1 MFKKFLAV
9 PSFYKPAI
17 HLPLYLLA
25 ALVGALSGLLAGA
38 FHFTL
43 DRLIDLRVLARTELE
58 SMSLSP
64 NALALPGWLL
74 MAITSAML
82 VCFSLWLV
90 RSFAPEAH
98 GSGIPQVEG
107 VLSGVGRIRWWRVL
121 PVKFLG
127 SICAMAPAMVLGR
140 EGPTIHMG
148 AACGQMVAE
157 LGSRDKKQAKRL
169 VAAGVAAGL
178 AAAFNA
184 PLAGIMLVTEEMR
197 EEFDYSHVSLMCVIL
212 ASCVAIVVSS
222 SWLGQGLELNM
233 SSVALAPLA
242 ELPYYGMLG
251 IIAGVFAVAFNRGL
265 VSSVAW
271 FSGLGQRY
279 NYLAA
284 ALVGG
289 LVGAL
294 LWLAPTLVGGGEHL
308 VLQLGNE
315 IPALPILLSILL
327 LRFLLS
333 ILCYGTGVPGGIFAP
348 LLALG
353 ALLGLVFSASLE
365 LFAADVVSTPAMF
378 VVAAMGAL
386 FAGTV
391 RAPLTAIVLIVEL
404 TGAFDASLSVIITCM
419 AASLVAEALG
429 GKPIYSELR
438 KLSADTAR

>member
-1 MFKKFLAV
+1 
-9 PSFYKPAI
+9 
-17 HLPLYLLA
+17 
-25 ALVGALSGLLAGA
+25 
-38 FHFTL
+38 
-43 DRLIDLRVLARTELE
+43 
-58 SMSLSP
+58 
-64 NALALPGWLL
+64 
-74 MAITSAML
+74 
-82 VCFSLWLV
+82 
-90 RSFAPEAH
+90 
-98 GSGIPQVEG
+98 
-107 VLSGVGRIRWWRVL
+107 
-121 PVKFLG
+121 
-127 SICAMAPAMVLGR
+127 
-140 EGPTIHMG
+140 
-148 AACGQMVAE
+148 
-157 LGSRDKKQAKRL
+157 
-169 VAAGVAAGL
+169 
-178 AAAFNA
+178 
-184 PLAGIMLVTEEMR
+184 
-197 EEFDYSHVSLMCVIL
+197 
-212 ASCVAIVVSS
+212 
-222 SWLGQGLELNM
+222 M

-327 LRFLLS
+327 LRLLLS